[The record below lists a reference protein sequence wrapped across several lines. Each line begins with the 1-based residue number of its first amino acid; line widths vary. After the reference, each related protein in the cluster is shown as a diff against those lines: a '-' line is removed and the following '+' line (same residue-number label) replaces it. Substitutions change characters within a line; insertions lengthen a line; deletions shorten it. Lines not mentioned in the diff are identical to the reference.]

1 MKKILT
7 TLLIATGLAA
17 SAQAVIIGADAGY
30 LLDSEEEY
38 FSARLGFELKASGP
52 ASHQLE
58 VEVGYTDD
66 HAGNF
71 KADLL
76 PVTLNYRLEIA
87 GAGKLGYYFGA
98 GAGFARA
105 SIDGVS
111 INGPVRLRD
120 DSFAAQAFV
129 GLTYQVGPSTSLNLG
144 AKYIWVDDMTFAGSS
159 VEIGD
164 DVALQAGF
172 TFKF

>member
-7 TLLIATGLAA
+7 ALLIATGLAA

-30 LLDSEEEY
+30 LFDSEEEY
-38 FSARLGFELKASGP
+38 LSARLGFELKANGP

-58 VEVGYTDD
+58 LEVGYTDEEE
-66 HAGNF
+66 GTL

-76 PVTLNYRLEIA
+76 PVTLNYRFHTA
-87 GAGKLGYYFGA
+87 GTGKFGYYAGI

-111 INGPVRLRD
+111 IFGPVRLRD
-120 DSFAAQAFV
+120 TSFAAHGFAGV
-129 GLTYQVGPSTSLNLG
+129 TYQVGPSTTLNLG
-144 AKYIWVDDMTFAGSS
+144 AKYIWVDDMTFVGST
-159 VEIGD
+159 VEVGD
-164 DVALQAGF
+164 DVAIQAGF